1 MSTPTGTSLQ
11 RPDGPVAVRQLAL
24 VSAVQVLAVAT
35 WFAAS
40 AAAPALRE
48 EWAMGR
54 VGEGLLTIGVQL
66 GFVVGA
72 LASAVTNLPDRVH
85 PPRLMGIGAAVAAFA
100 TLATALLVDGVV
112 GAVTLRVVTGMALA
126 LVYPVGMKLVV
137 SWFADRRGL
146 AVSIMV
152 GSLTLGSILP
162 QLISGSLGSAWRTA
176 LVVSACLALVAV
188 VLQRWIVVGP
198 LVTRSDG
205 FHPGVVIDVW
215 RDRAPRLTNLG
226 YLGHMWELYALWA
239 WAPAF
244 LTASLAER
252 GPVPDR
258 GTIGLIVFV
267 ALGLCGALGCLL
279 AGWLGDRLG
288 RARAAAGAMLVSG
301 TCCVLAGFAFGG
313 PAYLLVPLLMVWG
326 AAVIADSAMFSACLG
341 TVVDQRYVGTALTLQ
356 TALGFLL
363 TVVTIQLV
371 PVVAGAVGWPA
382 AVAMLGIGPLLG
394 SIAMVRLTPLLP
406 ARAT

>member
-1 MSTPTGTSLQ
+1 MTGAPGDSSA

-24 VSAVQVLAVAT
+24 VSAVQVLALTT

-40 AAAPALRE
+40 AAAPALRV
-48 EWAMGR
+48 EWEMGR
-54 VGEGLLTIGVQL
+54 LAEALLTIGVQL

-72 LASAVTNLPDRVH
+72 LASAVTNLPDRVD
-85 PPRLMGIGAAVAAFA
+85 PPRLMGLGAAVAALA
-100 TLATALLVDGVV
+100 TLATATLVDGVV
-112 GAVTLRVVTGMALA
+112 GAVALRVVTGMALA

-146 AVSIMV
+146 AVSILV
-152 GSLTLGSILP
+152 GALTLGSILP

-176 LVVSACLALVAV
+176 LVVSAGLALVAA

-198 LVTRSDG
+198 LVTRSTG
-205 FHPGVVIDVW
+205 FHPGVVLDVW
-215 RDRAPRLTNLG
+215 RARPSRLANLG
-226 YLGHMWELYALWA
+226 YLGHMWELYALWT

-244 LTASLAER
+244 LTASLAA
-252 GPVPDR
+252 R
-258 GTIGLIVFV
+258 GTPPGRGAIGLIVFV
-267 ALGLCGALGCLL
+267 SLGLCGALGCLL
-279 AGWLGDRLG
+279 AGWAGDRFG
-288 RARAAAGAMLVSG
+288 RARAAAGAMVVSG
-301 TCCVLAGFAFGG
+301 TCCVLAAFAFGG

-371 PVVAGAVGWPA
+371 PVVAAAVGWPA

-394 SIAMVRLTPLLP
+394 SVAMVRLTPLLP
-406 ARAT
+406 ART

>member
-1 MSTPTGTSLQ
+1 VTSAPVETPA

-48 EWAMGR
+48 EWDMGR
-54 VGEGLLTIGVQL
+54 VGESLLTIGVQL

-72 LASAVTNLPDRVH
+72 LASAVINLPDRVH

-100 TLATALLVDGVV
+100 TLATATVVDGVV

-162 QLISGSLGSAWRTA
+162 QLISGSLGSAWRSA
-176 LVVSACLALVAV
+176 LVISACLALVAV

-198 LVTRSDG
+198 LVTPSTG
-205 FHPGVVIDVW
+205 FHPGVVLDVW
-215 RDRAPRLTNLG
+215 RDRAPRLANLG

-252 GPVPDR
+252 GEAPDR
-258 GTIGLIVFV
+258 STIGLIVFV
-267 ALGLCGALGCLL
+267 SLGLCGALGCLL
-279 AGWLGDRLG
+279 AGWAGDRLG
-288 RARAAAGAMLVSG
+288 RARAAAVAMIISG
-301 TCCVLAGFAFGG
+301 TCCVLAAFAFGG

-371 PVVAGAVGWPA
+371 PVVAGAVGWPV
-382 AVAMLGIGPLLG
+382 AVAMLGVGPLLG

-406 ARAT
+406 VR